1 MSEPE
6 SREAGEKKRD
16 GDAPDPQTLSTP
28 EPVEPA
34 AAGEPAPPA
43 APVDADPAPLSAA
56 GPDSERALP
65 DEAELMAEMP
75 PATEPERFD
84 PPEEAPAAPPP
95 PPRKTEPQ
103 RSSGGPAG
111 VVLLLL
117 GGIAGAAGGFAYSRH
132 AQPDWPLANYGQTA
146 QSTAQQREIEQL
158 RAELAA
164 ASERPAPEPAPAAGP
179 SAEELTAAQDRAA
192 AAEARVAELEAQL
205 AKAPAEGGA
214 PGADTGA
221 LMAEIEALR
230 TQIAEASGSAV
241 SDAQAEAQARIAEAE
256 KAAADLKA
264 EAEAQAQAAVTAAAL
279 AQVQAAIDAGQ
290 TYRAPLDEL
299 TAKGVTVPEA
309 LSAHAE
315 GGIPTLDTLEDE
327 FPAAAREAL
336 AVSRRATMGESWT
349 SRAQAFLLSEA
360 GVRSLAPRAGDGPD
374 AVLSRAEAA
383 VRAGDLQKALD
394 EVAALPPEGQQAM
407 AGWTDAV
414 RKRIE
419 AIDAVA
425 ALAAAAEGK

>member
-34 AAGEPAPPA
+34 APGDPVLPA

-75 PATEPERFD
+75 PAPEPERHD
-84 PPEEAPAAPPP
+84 PPEETPAA

-111 VVLLLL
+111 FILLLL

-132 AQPDWPLANYGQTA
+132 AQPDWPLANYGQTE
-146 QSTAQQREIEQL
+146 QSAAQQREIEEL

-164 ASERPAPEPAPAAGP
+164 AAERPAPEPAPAAGP
-179 SAEELTAAQDRAA
+179 SAEDLTAAETRAA

-205 AKAPAEGGA
+205 AEAPAEAGA
-214 PGADTGA
+214 PSADTGA
-221 LMAEIEALR
+221 LLAEIEALR
-230 TQIAEASGSAV
+230 TQMAEASGSAV

-264 EAEAQAQAAVTAAAL
+264 EAEAQAKAAVTAAAL

-299 TAKGVTVPEA
+299 TAKGVTVPETLA
-309 LSAHAE
+309 AHAE

-336 AVSRRATMGESWT
+336 AVSRRATMGDSWT